1 MKPRYLWITVLFIG
15 WWLETLTASAAT
27 TPSVSLL
34 KAKQEAEAKG
44 YVFFTAREDIVAQAQ
59 KERKVH
65 VLSAAQDTSLKAIAE
80 AFKKKYPFIDV
91 RWEEV
96 SGTEVYQRMLQEM
109 KAGVAKW
116 DVNYSAPDYY
126 SDYLSHQK
134 KFDLLGMARHGILR
148 MVPDMVDP
156 TNRNIVAIQ
165 SNAQVAVYNKT
176 LLSPDRMPANW
187 EDFLKPDFKDRK
199 FTLNVRPKF
208 FAALVPAW
216 GLEKT
221 LDFAKKIAAQNPIWM
236 KADARII
243 TSLLAGEYP
252 LFLGSNYKTFVRMQA
267 KDPKGILGYKTLE
280 PVPIRVSETEG
291 VLAAAGSPHAGLSW
305 LEFIAGPEGQKILDD
320 IDLSA
325 SLFSPGSVHER
336 LTRGK
341 KVSLVGWEHY
351 LQVESYEEQIVKA
364 LGFPRADK

>member
-1 MKPRYLWITVLFIG
+1 MKTRYLWTAAFLLG
-15 WWLETLTASAAT
+15 WCVEALAAAAA
-27 TPSVSLL
+27 PSPSLL
-34 KAKQEAEAKG
+34 KAKQEAEGKG
-44 YVFFTAREDIVAQAQ
+44 YVFFANREEIVTQAK
-59 KERKVH
+59 KERRVH
-65 VLSAAQDTSLKAIAE
+65 VLSAAQDSSLKAIAE

-126 SDYLSHQK
+126 SDYLPHQK
-134 KFDLLGMARHGILR
+134 KFDLLGMAQHGVLR
-148 MVPDMVDP
+148 MVPEMVDP
-156 TNRNIVAIQ
+156 INRHIVAIQ

-176 LLSPDRMPANW
+176 LFAPDRVPANW
-187 EDFLKPDFKDRK
+187 EDFLTPEFKDRK

-221 LDFAKKIAAQNPIWM
+221 LDFARKVAAQNPIWM

-267 KDPKGILGYKTLE
+267 KDPKGILGYKALE
-280 PVPIRVSETEG
+280 PIPIRISETEG
-291 VLAAAGSPHAGLSW
+291 VLATAGSPHAGLLW
-305 LEFIAGPEGQKILDD
+305 LEFIAGPEGQKVLDEV
-320 IDLSA
+320 DLSA
-325 SLFSPGSVHER
+325 SLFNSDSTHER

-351 LQVESYEEQIVKA
+351 LRVEGYEEQIVKA

>member
-1 MKPRYLWITVLFIG
+1 MKAICLWSAAFLIG
-15 WWLETLTASAAT
+15 WWVQAGTALAAS
-27 TPSVSLL
+27 PSPSLL
-34 KAKQEAEAKG
+34 EAKQEAEAKG
-44 YVFFTAREDIVAQAQ
+44 YVFFTNHENIVAQAK
-59 KERKVH
+59 KEGKVH
-65 VLSAAQDTSLKAIAE
+65 VLSAAQDSSLKAIAE

-126 SDYLSHQK
+126 SDYLPHQK
-134 KFDLLGMARHGILR
+134 KFDLLGMAQHGVLR
-148 MVPDMVDP
+148 IVPDMVDP
-156 TNRNIVAIQ
+156 VNRHIVAIQ
-165 SNAQVAVYNKT
+165 SNAQVLVYNKA
-176 LLSPDRMPANW
+176 LLSPERVPATW

-199 FTLNVRPKF
+199 FTINVRPKF

-221 LDFAKKIAAQNPIWM
+221 VDFAKKVAAQKPIWM

-267 KDPKGILGYKTLE
+267 KDLKGILGMKALE
-280 PVPIRVSETEG
+280 PVPVRLSETEG
-291 VLAAAGSPHAGLSW
+291 VLATAGSPHAGLLW

-320 IDLSA
+320 VDLSA
-325 SLFSPGSVHER
+325 SLFNAGSAHER

-341 KVSLVGWEHY
+341 KLSLVGWEHY
-351 LQVESYEEQIVKA
+351 LRVEGYEEQIVKA
-364 LGFPRADK
+364 VGFPRADK